1 MTSWTTADIP
11 PQNGRRAVITGATG
25 RLGLETALALALP
38 CACGT
43 DRKH

>member
-25 RLGLETALALALP
+25 RLGLETALALP

-43 DRKH
+43 SRKH